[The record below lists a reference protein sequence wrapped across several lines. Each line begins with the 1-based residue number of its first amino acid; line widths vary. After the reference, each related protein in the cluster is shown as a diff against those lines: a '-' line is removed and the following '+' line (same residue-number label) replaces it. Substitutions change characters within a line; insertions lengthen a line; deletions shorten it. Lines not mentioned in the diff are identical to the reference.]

1 MLYLNEL
8 CIGILYKK
16 MYEKR
21 RNIKMNTIKL
31 DSGNVKM
38 IAHRG
43 LSGLEKE
50 NTNAAFVAA
59 GNRAKYFGIETD
71 VHITADKKVIVIHDD
86 NTSRV
91 STDDINVEN
100 SSYETLRKLRLLDI
114 DGQRSRSDLLLP
126 SLEEYVGICK
136 KYEKFCI
143 LELKNPMDPQDV
155 YGIVDTIK
163 AMDYLDHVVFISFAL
178 SNLVALRE
186 KYPEQSAMY
195 LIGKEWKDEYY
206 EDLEKNNLDLDI
218 DHRILT
224 KEIVDR
230 VHAMGHTVNVWTV
243 NEKDRALQLVEMG
256 VDYITTNILE

>member
-1 MLYLNEL
+1 
-8 CIGILYKK
+8 
-16 MYEKR
+16 
-21 RNIKMNTIKL
+21 MNTIKL

-50 NTNAAFVAA
+50 NTNASFVAA

>member
-1 MLYLNEL
+1 
-8 CIGILYKK
+8 
-16 MYEKR
+16 
-21 RNIKMNTIKL
+21 MNTIKL

-155 YGIVDTIK
+155 YGIVDIIK

>member
-16 MYEKR
+16 MYEKG

>member
-1 MLYLNEL
+1 
-8 CIGILYKK
+8 
-16 MYEKR
+16 
-21 RNIKMNTIKL
+21 MNTIKL
-31 DSGNVKM
+31 KSGNVKM

-71 VHITADKKVIVIHDD
+71 VHVTADKKIIVIHDD

-91 STDDINVEN
+91 STDDLNVES
-100 SSYETLRKLRLLDI
+100 SSYETLRKIRLLDI
-114 DGQRSRSDLLLP
+114 DGQRGRSDLLLP

-136 KYEKFCI
+136 KYEKYCI
-143 LELKNPMDPQDV
+143 LELKNPMAPDDV
-155 YGIVDTIK
+155 YNIVEAIK

-186 KYPEQSAMY
+186 KYPQQSAMY
-195 LIGKEWKDEYY
+195 LIGKEWKDEVY
-206 EDLEKNNLDLDI
+206 EDLEKYNLDLDI

-224 KEIVDR
+224 QEIVDR

-243 NEKDRALQLVEMG
+243 NDEERGLQLVEMG

>member
-1 MLYLNEL
+1 
-8 CIGILYKK
+8 
-16 MYEKR
+16 
-21 RNIKMNTIKL
+21 MNTIKL
-31 DSGNVKM
+31 KSGNVKM

-71 VHITADKKVIVIHDD
+71 VHVTADKKIIVIHDD

-91 STDDINVEN
+91 STDDLNVES
-100 SSYETLRKLRLLDI
+100 SSYETLRKIRLLDI
-114 DGQRSRSDLLLP
+114 DGQRGRSDLLLP

-136 KYEKFCI
+136 KYEKYCI
-143 LELKNPMDPQDV
+143 LELKNPMAPDDV
-155 YGIVDTIK
+155 YGIVEAIK

-186 KYPEQSAMY
+186 KYPQQSAMY
-195 LIGKEWKDEYY
+195 LIGKEWKDEVY
-206 EDLEKNNLDLDI
+206 EDLEKYNLDLDI

-224 KEIVDR
+224 QEIVDR

-243 NEKDRALQLVEMG
+243 NDEERGLQMVEMG

>member
-1 MLYLNEL
+1 
-8 CIGILYKK
+8 
-16 MYEKR
+16 
-21 RNIKMNTIKL
+21 MNTIKL

-186 KYPEQSAMY
+186 KYPKQSAMY

>member
-1 MLYLNEL
+1 MLYLNKFV
-8 CIGILYKK
+8 GDTYQRNNKK
-16 MYEKR
+16 EIIEMD
-21 RNIKMNTIKL
+21 TIKL
-31 DSGNVKM
+31 DSGKVKM

-71 VHITADKKVIVIHDD
+71 VHVTADKGFIVIYDD

-91 STDDINVEN
+91 STDDLNVES
-100 SSYETLRKLRLLDI
+100 SSYETLRKIRLLDI
-114 DGQRSRSDLLLP
+114 DGSRGRSDLLLP

-136 KYEKFCI
+136 KYEKYCI
-143 LELKNPMDPQDV
+143 LELKNPMDPEDV
-155 YGIVDTIK
+155 YGIVETIK
-163 AMDYLDHVVFISFAL
+163 AMGYLEHVVFISFAL

-186 KYPEQSAMY
+186 RYPQQSAMY
-195 LIGKEWKDEYY
+195 LIGKEWKDEVYG
-206 EDLEKNNLDLDI
+206 DLEKYNLDLDI
-218 DHRILT
+218 DYRILT
-224 KEIVDR
+224 KDIVDR

-243 NEKDRALQLVEMG
+243 NDEESGLRMVEMG

>member
-155 YGIVDTIK
+155 YGIVDIIK

>member
-1 MLYLNEL
+1 
-8 CIGILYKK
+8 
-16 MYEKR
+16 
-21 RNIKMNTIKL
+21 MNTIKL
-31 DSGNVKM
+31 KSGNVKM

-71 VHITADKKVIVIHDD
+71 VHVTADKKIIVIHDD

-91 STDDINVEN
+91 STDDLNVES
-100 SSYETLRKLRLLDI
+100 SSYETLRKIRLLDI
-114 DGQRSRSDLLLP
+114 DGQRGRSDLLLP

-136 KYEKFCI
+136 KYEKYCI
-143 LELKNPMDPQDV
+143 LELKNPMAPDDV
-155 YGIVDTIK
+155 YNIVEDIK

-186 KYPEQSAMY
+186 KYPQQSAMY
-195 LIGKEWKDEYY
+195 LIGKEWKDEVY
-206 EDLEKNNLDLDI
+206 EDLEKYNLDLDI

-224 KEIVDR
+224 QEIVDR

-243 NEKDRALQLVEMG
+243 NDEERGLQMVEMG

>member
-1 MLYLNEL
+1 M
-8 CIGILYKK
+8 
-16 MYEKR
+16 
-21 RNIKMNTIKL
+21 
-31 DSGNVKM
+31 
-38 IAHRG
+38 
-43 LSGLEKE
+43 
-50 NTNAAFVAA
+50 
-59 GNRAKYFGIETD
+59 
-71 VHITADKKVIVIHDD
+71 
-86 NTSRV
+86 
-91 STDDINVEN
+91 
-100 SSYETLRKLRLLDI
+100 
-114 DGQRSRSDLLLP
+114 
-126 SLEEYVGICK
+126 GICK

>member
-1 MLYLNEL
+1 
-8 CIGILYKK
+8 
-16 MYEKR
+16 
-21 RNIKMNTIKL
+21 MNTIKL
-31 DSGNVKM
+31 KSGNVKM

-71 VHITADKKVIVIHDD
+71 VHVTADKKIIVIHDD

-91 STDDINVEN
+91 STDDLNVES
-100 SSYETLRKLRLLDI
+100 SSYETLRKIRLLDI
-114 DGQRSRSDLLLP
+114 DGQRGRSDLLLP

-136 KYEKFCI
+136 KYEKYCI
-143 LELKNPMDPQDV
+143 LELKNPMAPDDV
-155 YGIVDTIK
+155 YNIVEAIK

-186 KYPEQSAMY
+186 KYPQQSAMY
-195 LIGKEWKDEYY
+195 LIGKEWKDEVY
-206 EDLEKNNLDLDI
+206 EDLEKYNLDLDI

-224 KEIVDR
+224 QEIVDR

-243 NEKDRALQLVEMG
+243 NDEERGLQMVEMG